1 MGIKWD
7 LRNCGEMRKISRGL
21 KLQFDEK
28 MEVEKWGTIAGLVVL
43 VGAGTNK
50 VKDEE
55 EENDGYPF
63 CIHFRNFKNN
73 IYVPTA

>member
-1 MGIKWD
+1 
-7 LRNCGEMRKISRGL
+7 MRKISLGL

-28 MEVEKWGTIAGLVVL
+28 MEVDKWGMIAGLVVL

-55 EENDGYPF
+55 EENDGCPF
-63 CIHFRNFKNN
+63 YMHFRNFEND